1 MKLQDYVEYDGL
13 GLATLIRTG
22 EVSLKEVAIAALE
35 AIDAVNPT
43 LNAVIEQYPERATAI
58 EPDDLGGGPLK
69 GTPFLIKDLVIHEAG
84 QKHEMGSRLA
94 KGFVAPNDT
103 ELMVRYRGAGLVTLG
118 RTTTPEF
125 GYCATTESVL
135 SGPTRNPWNINHS
148 PGGSS
153 GGSAAAVASRMV
165 PIAHANDGGGS
176 IRIPAACCGLVG
188 MKPTRGRNS
197 LGPDLG
203 EAVSGFAVEHVVS
216 RTVRD
221 SAAAL
226 DATQG
231 NGGGDPFVIEPPERP
246 YLDEVSAPPG
256 TLKVAFTTTPWS
268 GDKIDPEI
276 TRAVNNVATLLEAL
290 GHRVEEA
297 MPQYDYRPHIK
308 AAGVIWSV
316 GTAAWVDA
324 VAKSTGQ
331 QPGPSNLES
340 SIVATYEVG
349 KRTNAVDYLA
359 AVNHVHAIN
368 RQIAPFFDDYDILM
382 TPTCAQPAWKLGEM
396 DANATGLTL
405 ESWTDLVF
413 GFCPFTQLFNATGQP
428 AVSLPLAMANNGLPI
443 GIQFVGQWGEEAL
456 LYRLAGQ
463 LEQAS
468 PWNDRKP
475 DICA

>member
-22 EVSLKEVAIAALE
+22 EVSVKEVAAAALE

-43 LNAVIEQYPERATAI
+43 LNAVIEQYPERATAL
-58 EPDDLGGGPLK
+58 ESDDLGGGPLK

-94 KGFVAPNDT
+94 KGFIAPNDT
-103 ELMVRYRGAGLVTLG
+103 ELMVRYRNAGLVTLG

-125 GYCATTESVL
+125 GYCGTTESVL
-135 SGPTRNPWNINHS
+135 SGPTRNPWNSKHS

-153 GGSAAAVASRMV
+153 GGSAAAVAARMV

-221 SAAAL
+221 SAAVL

-231 NGGGDPFVIEPPERP
+231 NGGGDPYVIEPPERP

-256 TLKVAFTTTPWS
+256 TLKIAFTTTPWS
-268 GDKIDPEI
+268 GDKVDPET
-276 TRAVNNVATLLEAL
+276 TRALNDVAASLEGL

-297 MPQYDYRPHIK
+297 MPRYDYRPHIE

-324 VAKSTGQ
+324 VAKSMGR

-340 SIVATYEVG
+340 SIVVTYEVG

-359 AVNHVHAIN
+359 AVNHVHAVN

-396 DANATGLTL
+396 DANAEGLTL

-428 AVSLPLAMANNGLPI
+428 AVSLPLAMNSGDLPI
-443 GIQFVGQWGEEAL
+443 GIQFVGQWGGEAL

-463 LEQAS
+463 LEQAL

-475 DICA
+475 GICA

>member
-1 MKLQDYVEYDGL
+1 MELQDYVEYDGL

-22 EVSLKEVAIAALE
+22 EVSVKEVAAAALE

-43 LNAVIEQYPERATAI
+43 LNAVIEQYPERATAL
-58 EPDDLGGGPLK
+58 ESNDLGGGPLK

-94 KGFVAPNDT
+94 KGFIAPNDT
-103 ELMVRYRGAGLVTLG
+103 ELMVRYRNAGLVTLG

-125 GYCATTESVL
+125 GYCGTTESVL
-135 SGPTRNPWNINHS
+135 SGPTRNPWNSKHS

-153 GGSAAAVASRMV
+153 GGSAAAVAARMV

-221 SAAAL
+221 SAAVL

-231 NGGGDPFVIEPPERP
+231 NGGGDPYVIEPPERP

-256 TLKVAFTTTPWS
+256 TLKIAFTTTPWS
-268 GDKIDPEI
+268 GDKVDPET
-276 TRAVNNVATLLEAL
+276 TRALNDVAASLEGL

-297 MPQYDYRPHIK
+297 MPRYDYRPHIE

-324 VAKSTGQ
+324 VAKSMGQ

-359 AVNHVHAIN
+359 AVNHVHAVN

-396 DANATGLTL
+396 DANAEGLTL

-428 AVSLPLAMANNGLPI
+428 AVSLPLAMNSGGLPI
-443 GIQFVGQWGEEAL
+443 GIQFVGQWGGEAL

-463 LEQAS
+463 LEQAL

-475 DICA
+475 GICA

>member
-13 GLATLIRTG
+13 GLAALIRTG
-22 EVSLKEVAIAALE
+22 EVSLKEVAVAALE
-35 AIDAVNPT
+35 AINAVNPT
-43 LNAVIEQYPERATAI
+43 LNAVIEQYPERAETLQSS
-58 EPDDLGGGPLK
+58 DLGGGPLK
-69 GTPFLIKDLVIHEAG
+69 GVPFLIKALVIHEAG

-94 KGFVAPNDT
+94 KGFIAPSDT
-103 ELMVRYRGAGLVTLG
+103 ELMARYRDAGLVTLG

-135 SGPTRNPWNINHS
+135 SGPTRNPWNIDHS

-153 GGSAAAVASRMV
+153 GGSAAAVASHMV

-203 EAVSGFAVEHVVS
+203 EAVGGFAIEHVVS

-226 DATQG
+226 DATHG
-231 NGGGDPFVIEPPERP
+231 NGGGDPYVIEPPERP
-246 YLDEVSAPPG
+246 YLDEVSASPG
-256 TLKVAFTTTPWS
+256 ALRVAFTTTPWS
-268 GDKIDPEI
+268 GDKIDPET
-276 TRAVNNVATLLEAL
+276 TRAVNDAATLLERL
-290 GHRVEEA
+290 GHRVEDA
-297 MPQYDYRPHIK
+297 MPQYDYRPHIN

-324 VAKSTGQ
+324 VAKSTGRR
-331 QPGPSNLES
+331 PSPSNLEN
-340 SIVATYEVG
+340 SIVAAYEVG

-359 AVNHVHAIN
+359 AVNHIHAVN
-368 RQIAPFFDDYDILM
+368 RQIAPFFDEYDILM
-382 TPTCAQPAWKLGEM
+382 TPTCAQPAWRLGEM
-396 DANATGLTL
+396 DANATGLTV

-428 AVSLPLAMANNGLPI
+428 AVSLPLATSSCGLPI
-443 GIQFVGQWGEEAL
+443 GIQFVGQWGGEAL
-456 LYRLAGQ
+456 LYRLAAQ
-463 LEQAS
+463 LEQAL

-475 DICA
+475 DVCA